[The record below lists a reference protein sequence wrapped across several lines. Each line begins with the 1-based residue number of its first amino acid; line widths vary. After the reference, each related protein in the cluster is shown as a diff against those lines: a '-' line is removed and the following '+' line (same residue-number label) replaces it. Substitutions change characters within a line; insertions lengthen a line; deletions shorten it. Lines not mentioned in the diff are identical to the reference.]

1 VREPTGEVEEVPARA
16 LADRMGDPM
25 SRLPAGGQGPLA
37 LPAEGDAAMRVASRE
52 FPIRFRGALLGYC
65 ERFGARSTGVLRLT
79 DDRLTFTE
87 RNGPVH
93 EWLLSRVRAVQGS
106 AAAVQITPA
115 EGGLVSFGLDR
126 DSPRRWEELLRAQ
139 LRVVWRA
146 EGRGEIAEFQPRI
159 RGW

>member
-1 VREPTGEVEEVPARA
+1 MRDPAGEVEEVPARA
-16 LADRMGDPM
+16 LADRMGGPAGP
-25 SRLPAGGQGPLA
+25 LPAGGQGPSA
-37 LPAEGDAAMRVASRE
+37 LPAEVDASMRVAARE
-52 FPIRFRGALLGYC
+52 SPIRFRGALLGYC
-65 ERFGARSTGVLRLT
+65 ERFGVRRAGVLRLT

-87 RNGPVH
+87 RSGPVH
-93 EWLLSRVRAVQGS
+93 EWQLSRVRAVQGS
-106 AAAVQITPA
+106 SSAVQIAPA
-115 EGGLVSFGLDR
+115 EGGLVSFRLDR